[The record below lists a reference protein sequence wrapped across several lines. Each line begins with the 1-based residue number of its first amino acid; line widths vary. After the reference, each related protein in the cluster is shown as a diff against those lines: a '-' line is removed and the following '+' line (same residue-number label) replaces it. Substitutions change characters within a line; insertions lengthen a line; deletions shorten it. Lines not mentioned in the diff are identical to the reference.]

1 MKAVFPEFSRRPETN
16 SNLMSEVLSLM
27 DKVSSSTKVHPA
39 YDYISFTQIPKDRFE
54 ELKKAFVLYD
64 KEKRG
69 EIKTAGEW

>member
-1 MKAVFPEFSRRPETN
+1 
-16 SNLMSEVLSLM
+16 M